1 MERLKNKEILVGRE
15 PGQGRLMI
23 SVNINGQHKA
33 TALGEFKSV
42 PDGVSRCKPAEGTA
56 HCKIAFDANGSI
68 TVTNLKPANCTYVDN
83 RGITTK
89 SGVKTN
95 AQLQLGTDKYP
106 VAMGAIVEAAK
117 KLLPAPEKVY
127 SIKHLEKVY
136 EEYEAAIEAIQ
147 IGQQKRSKMSMLP
160 IMISMGIG
168 LFSSV
173 LGQYVNRNSWFG
185 WVLAVLPLLFYLK
198 NFTRRD
204 TSIEDRKAATNKL
217 IDNYVCPNPDCH
229 HYVGAQPYKVL
240 RQNHNCPYCKCKW
253 TED

>member
-56 HCKIAFDANGSI
+56 HCKIVFDANGSI
-68 TVTNLKPANCTYVDN
+68 TVTNLKPANCTYINN
-83 RGITTK
+83 RGITSK
-89 SGVKTN
+89 SGIKTD
-95 AQLQLGTDKYP
+95 AQLQLGADKYP
-106 VAMGAIVEAAK
+106 VAMVAIMEAAK

-136 EEYEAAIEAIQ
+136 EEYEAAMEAIQ

-168 LFSSV
+168 LLSSV

-198 NFTRRD
+198 NFTRKD

-240 RQNHNCPYCKCKW
+240 RQNHNCPYCRCKW
-253 TED
+253 TDK